1 LRQAA
6 LLTTAGILAAKQL
19 RKNLAR
25 SLPLSSWVLAC
36 CRQASR
42 AALTS
47 SRDGRRPNAKLDAG
61 GVAEDAGGRGTGEGG
76 DAGNVD
82 DGGGPAAPPG
92 RPTRRAV
99 RRRLGRRLRGRW
111 MVSSASAASV
121 TATIPMRFMSGALH
135 DANVAH

>member
-1 LRQAA
+1 MASLRQAA

-25 SLPLSSWVLAC
+25 SLPLSSWALAC

-82 DGGGPAAPPG
+82 DGGGAGCAAGAPD
-92 RPTRRAV
+92 
-99 RRRLGRRLRGRW
+99 
-111 MVSSASAASV
+111 AAGGEAGGSL
-121 TATIPMRFMSGALH
+121 AGCA
-135 DANVAH
+135 AAG

>member
-6 LLTTAGILAAKQL
+6 LLTTAGIFAAKQL

-47 SRDGRRPNAKLDAG
+47 SRDGRRPNAKLDAD

-82 DGGGPAAPPG
+82 DGGDGGGAGCAAG
-92 RPTRRAV
+92 ASDAAGGEAGGSVAGCAV
-99 RRRLGRRLRGRW
+99 AGW
-111 MVSSASAASV
+111 FPSASAASM
-121 TATIPMRFMSGALH
+121 TATIPMRFMSGAPP
-135 DANVAH
+135 